1 MGGIYLLFPTLMAIF
16 SSLLFVRAG
25 AIALML
31 TGMRYERAK
40 FQALSA
46 FSGTGFTTREAENV
60 VNHPTRRKIIS
71 TLMIGG
77 NAGIVTVI
85 VTATTSF
92 ATTPRYEILFNVLA
106 LALGLVLIYAI
117 ARHAGFMGRWE
128 SIVEHWLEK
137 HSATFEYGPVEELLH
152 LAEGFGLVKLEV
164 PEDSPLIGQT
174 IIDLGG
180 NRKETLV
187 LGIER
192 DRNWIPA
199 RHLHDP
205 LEAGDHLII
214 YGNLGTLKKE
224 FETIQES
231 A

>member
-1 MGGIYLLFPTLMAIF
+1 MGGLYLLFPTLLAIF
-16 SSLLFVRAG
+16 FSLLFVRAG
-25 AIALML
+25 AIGLML

-46 FSGTGFTTREAENV
+46 FSGTGFTTREAEHV

-92 ATTPRYEILFNVLA
+92 AVTPGYDIIFNVLA
-106 LALGLVLIYAI
+106 LVLGLTLIYAI

-128 SIVEHWLEK
+128 SIVEHWLER
-137 HSATFEYGPVEELLH
+137 HSTTFEYAPVEELLH
-152 LAEGFGLVKLEV
+152 LAEGFGLVKLEIA
-164 PEDSPLIGQT
+164 EESPLVGQS
-174 IIDLGG
+174 IIDIGG
-180 NRKETLV
+180 THPDTLV

-199 RHLHDP
+199 RRLLHDP
-205 LEAGDHLII
+205 IEADDRLII
-214 YGNLGTLKKE
+214 YGRLSKLREE
-224 FETIQES
+224 FDS

>member
-1 MGGIYLLFPTLMAIF
+1 MSGLYLLFPTLLAIF
-16 SSLLFVRAG
+16 FSLLFVRAG
-25 AIALML
+25 AIGLML

-46 FSGTGFTTREAENV
+46 FSGTGFTTREAEHV

-92 ATTPRYEILFNVLA
+92 AVTPGYDIIFNVLA
-106 LALGLVLIYAI
+106 LVLGLALIYAI

-128 SIVEHWLEK
+128 SIVEHWLER
-137 HSATFEYGPVEELLH
+137 HSTTFEYAPVEELLH
-152 LAEGFGLVKLEV
+152 LAEGFGLVKLEIAEESSLV
-164 PEDSPLIGQT
+164 GQSIIEIGGT
-174 IIDLGG
+174 HPD
-180 NRKETLV
+180 TLV

-199 RHLHDP
+199 RHLLHDP
-205 LEAGDHLII
+205 IEADDRLII
-214 YGNLGTLKKE
+214 YGRLSKLREE
-224 FETIQES
+224 FDS

>member
-16 SSLLFVRAG
+16 ISLLFVRAG

-92 ATTPRYEILFNVLA
+92 ATTPGYDIVFNVLA
-106 LALGLVLIYAI
+106 LALGLVIIYAI

-128 SIVEHWLEK
+128 AFVERWLER
-137 HSATFEYGPVEELLH
+137 HSAFEYASTEELLH
-152 LAEGFGLVKLEV
+152 LAEGFGLVRLEV
-164 PEDSPLIGQT
+164 AEDSPLIGQT
-174 IIDLGG
+174 IIDIGD
-180 NRKETLV
+180 KHKDTLV

-192 DRNWIPA
+192 KRAWIPA
-199 RHLHDP
+199 RHIREP
-205 LEAGDHLII
+205 IEADDQLII
-214 YGNLGTLKKE
+214 YGKLSTLKQE
-224 FETIQES
+224 FDTPK
-231 A
+231 